1 MATFFWLCPTCL
13 YFSLWSN
20 SALHASVSLIE
31 GCVCLAHKLRRSI
44 CASLKFW
51 NRCTKGKCHV
61 NYYSILGIFSSV
73 VSHFEPRL
81 LKLPRFTPKAQILRK
96 CLHLSTRSQ
105 FSSWCCLPASLQCIE
120 RKWRQDAGETS
131 FQASDHVT
139 SLCFIHFIRAFPP
152 TSFILSSEDVMF
164 RDLPCAQMTL
174 RQDQGYWH
182 VWE

>member
-1 MATFFWLCPTCL
+1 MATFFWLCPTCFD
-13 YFSLWSN
+13 FSLFKLCGFMQV
-20 SALHASVSLIE
+20 SALLKDVFASHPSLD
-31 GCVCLAHKLRRSI
+31 AQSSQ
-44 CASLKFW
+44 AW
-51 NRCTKGKCHV
+51 NFEIDARKGNV
-61 NYYSILGIFSSV
+61 MSTIIPYWENFSV
-73 VSHFEPRL
+73 VSHFELML
-81 LKLPRFTPKAQILRK
+81 LKLPRFTPKAQILRQ
-96 CLHLSTRSQ
+96 CLHWSTRSQ

-120 RKWRQDAGETS
+120 RKWRLDAGET
-131 FQASDHVT
+131 FQASDHVI